1 MISQLGKYEIRREL
15 GRGAM
20 GVVYEAYDP
29 MIKRR
34 VALKTIRADQ
44 LGGEHADDMIA
55 RFRRE
60 AQAAGR
66 LSHPNIVSIYDCDE
80 DAGTWFIAMELVDGR
95 ELKEHFAAD

>member
-55 RFRRE
+55 RFPSRGAGGRQ
-60 AQAAGR
+60 AQSSRTSSRSTTATRTPARGSSRWSSSTAA
-66 LSHPNIVSIYDCDE
+66 S
-80 DAGTWFIAMELVDGR
+80 
-95 ELKEHFAAD
+95 

>member
-1 MISQLGKYEIRREL
+1 MADIESVGKYEIRREI

-29 MIKRR
+29 AIKRV
-34 VALKTIRADQ
+34 VALKTIRSEQ
-44 LGGEHADDMIA
+44 LTGEDSAAAIA

-66 LSHPNIVSIYDCDE
+66 LNHPNIVAIYDF
-80 DAGTWFIAMELVDGR
+80 G
-95 ELKEHFAAD
+95 

>member
-55 RFRRE
+55 RRRRP
-60 AQAAGR
+60 AGSVIQTSSRSTTATRTPARGSSRWSSSTAA
-66 LSHPNIVSIYDCDE
+66 S
-80 DAGTWFIAMELVDGR
+80 
-95 ELKEHFAAD
+95 

>member
-66 LSHPNIVSIYDCDE
+66 LSHPTSSRSTT
-80 DAGTWFIAMELVDGR
+80 ATRTPARGSSRWSSST
-95 ELKEHFAAD
+95 AAS